1 MALISKA
8 LANLFLDR
16 GALCKQAQAG
26 GRFLWEPSSHCG
38 EGKLGM
44 QSIPASVT
52 EGHRAHNS
60 SCCFDRIPLAFL
72 RGDIGSLSVSAQMR
86 KNQIIYELNYFS
98 LGHKGY

>member
-1 MALISKA
+1 MALISKV
-8 LANLFLDR
+8 LANPFLDR

-26 GRFLWEPSSHCG
+26 GLFLWEPSSHCG
-38 EGKLGM
+38 DGKLGT

-60 SCCFDRIPLAFL
+60 SCCFDRIPLALL

-86 KNQIIYELNYFS
+86 KNQIIYESNFFF